1 MSDLPQPPGSYI
13 LSELHDVTVPP
24 SVSWYPQT
32 IGWKILAVIF
42 VLALVYMA
50 YRILSKWWINR
61 YRKEALDMI
70 SQINPSDR
78 EMPKTLFS
86 ILKIVLIHIDSR
98 NARLFDGAFL
108 SKLDELEPKK
118 QAFNDEVSTLW
129 LKSIVNPNIELTY
142 QQRVLLIEK
151 ANFWVK
157 EHSHTSGSNIS
168 TPGTEPKQGGQNE

>member
-24 SVSWYPQT
+24 SISWYPQT
-32 IGWKILAVIF
+32 VGWKILAAVF
-42 VLALVYMA
+42 VLALVYIA
-50 YRILSKWWINR
+50 YCLLKTWWINR
-61 YRKEALDMI
+61 YRKEALDLITQM
-70 SQINPSDR
+70 NPDDSD
-78 EMPKTLFS
+78 MPKTLFS
-86 ILKIVLIHIDSR
+86 ILKIILIHIDSR

-118 QAFNDEVSTLW
+118 QAFSDELSILW
-129 LKSIVNPNIELTY
+129 LKSIVNPNIELSH

-168 TPGTEPKQGGQNE
+168 TPGTELKQGGQNE

>member
-13 LSELHDVTVPP
+13 LSELHDVTVPS

-32 IGWKILAVIF
+32 IGWKILAVILM
-42 VLALVYMA
+42 LALVYMA

-61 YRKEALDMI
+61 YRKEALDLITQMNLDD
-70 SQINPSDR
+70 SN
-78 EMPKTLFS
+78 MPKTLFS

-108 SKLDELEPKK
+108 RKLDELEPKK
-118 QAFNDEVSTLW
+118 QAFSDEVSTLW
-129 LKSIVNPNIELTY
+129 LKSVVNPNIELSH

-157 EHSHTSGSNIS
+157 EHSHASISNIS
-168 TPGTEPKQGGQNE
+168 TPGTELKQGGQNE